1 MLLLYIF
8 NINPTMLNFL
18 KMIKYTFKM
27 LQQMLQDF

>member
-1 MLLLYIF
+1 MLFYTF

-18 KMIKYTFKM
+18 KMIKHTFKM